1 MTPPVK
7 TENSARPRA
16 VARLQRAF
24 APKRHPDWKEARAA
38 ILAGAPVDTL
48 IPAWSGATPL
58 IIAATLAGC
67 TTEVKWLLDH
77 GAALEAVNPNG
88 VTALVRAAA
97 NSRAATVALL
107 LARGADPNTRDRN
120 GWTVLMMVGLV
131 FTTESAKGLIA
142 TLLDHGADP
151 SATAPDGRTAP
162 KIFMANGKP
171 ELTEY
176 LDEVLASN
184 QHAAARR
191 RLLDRLTA
199 DQRAAWLPRACAAE
213 AAAATRTAWCR
224 TP

>member
-24 APKRHPDWKEARAA
+24 TPERRPDWKKARAA

-48 IPAWSGATPL
+48 ITAWSGATPL
-58 IIAATLAGC
+58 ITAATLEGC
-67 TTEVKWLLDH
+67 TTEVRWLLDH
-77 GAALEAVNPNG
+77 GA
-88 VTALVRAAA
+88 
-97 NSRAATVALL
+97 
-107 LARGADPNTRDRN
+107 DPNVRNRN

-213 AAAATRTAWCR
+213 AAAATRSAWR
-224 TP
+224 RPL